1 MIVRIDKSFEKD
13 VKNINSQ
20 LINKRVTKV
29 INEIQTADKISDI
42 TNLKKIQGTN
52 NYYRIRIG
60 DYRVGIIIT
69 KTEIQLIRLLHRKD
83 IYRYFP

>member
-1 MIVRIDKSFEKD
+1 MIVKIDISFEKD

-20 LINKRVTKV
+20 LINKKLVTV
-29 INEIQTADKISDI
+29 INKIQQANKISDI
-42 TNLKKIQGTN
+42 ANLKKIQGTN

-60 DYRVGIIIT
+60 DYRLGMIII
-69 KTEIQLIRLLHRKD
+69 KEEVQLIRLLHRKD

>member
-1 MIVRIDKSFEKD
+1 MIVIIDKSFEKD
-13 VKNINSQ
+13 VKSINSQ
-20 LINKRVTKV
+20 LINKKLTKV
-29 INEIQTADKISDI
+29 INEVQTADKISDI

-69 KTEIQLIRLLHRKD
+69 KTEVQLIRLFHRKD

>member
-13 VKNINSQ
+13 VKNINSL
-20 LINKRVTKV
+20 LINKKLTKV

-42 TNLKKIQGTN
+42 TNLKKIRGTN
-52 NYYRIRIG
+52 DYYRIRIG

-69 KTEIQLIRLLHRKD
+69 KTEVQLIRLLHRKD
-83 IYRYFP
+83 IYKYFP

>member
-1 MIVRIDKSFEKD
+1 MIIKIDKSFEKD
-13 VKNINSQ
+13 VKSINSQ
-20 LINKRVTKV
+20 LTNKTLIKI
-29 INEIQTADKISDI
+29 INELQTANKISDI
-42 TNLKKIQGTN
+42 SNLKKIQGTN

-60 DYRVGIIIT
+60 DYRLGMIII

>member
-1 MIVRIDKSFEKD
+1 MIVIIDKSFEKD
-13 VKNINSQ
+13 VKSINSQ
-20 LINKRVTKV
+20 LINKKLTKV
-29 INEIQTADKISDI
+29 INEVQTADKISDI

-69 KTEIQLIRLLHRKD
+69 KTEVQLIRLLHRKD

>member
-1 MIVRIDKSFEKD
+1 MIVKIDKTFEKD

-20 LINKRVTKV
+20 LINKNLIK
-29 INEIQTADKISDI
+29 ILNEIQTANKISDI
-42 TNLKKIQGTN
+42 SNLKKIQGTS

-60 DYRVGIIIT
+60 DYRLGMIIT

-83 IYRYFP
+83 IYKYFP

>member
-1 MIVRIDKSFEKD
+1 MIVKIDKSFEKD
-13 VKNINSQ
+13 VKSINSQ
-20 LINKRVTKV
+20 LINKNLIKT
-29 INEIQTADKISDI
+29 INELQTANKISDI
-42 TNLKKIQGTN
+42 SNLKKIQGTN

-60 DYRVGIIIT
+60 DYRLCMIII